1 MYDCEEGETAGGL
14 TYPRPS
20 GLIKDLAQIRID
32 PDGNLF
38 ALLGGH
44 FRHRD
49 TGLQIKGDV
58 DIVSESKGAA
68 GLGYGFVGGVVGHD
82 ESRGDTRLADSGRIW
97 RAV

>member
-1 MYDCEEGETAGGL
+1 MYCCEGGETEGGL

-20 GLIKDLAQIRID
+20 GLVKDLAQIGID

-38 ALLGGH
+38 VLFGCY
-44 FRHRD
+44 FRHGD

-58 DIVSESKGAA
+58 DIVSESKGAVE
-68 GLGYGFVGGVVGHD
+68 LGCGFMGGDVGHGK
-82 ESRGDTRLADSGRIW
+82 SWGDTGLADSGRIW